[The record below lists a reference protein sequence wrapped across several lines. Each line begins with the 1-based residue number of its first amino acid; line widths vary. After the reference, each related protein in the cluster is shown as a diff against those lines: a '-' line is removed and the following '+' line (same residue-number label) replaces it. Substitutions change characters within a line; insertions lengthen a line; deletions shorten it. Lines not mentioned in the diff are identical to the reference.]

1 MLIHIIL
8 YSSFTRFNWTY
19 CFSEQGPS
27 VSDELNYCYVISSYY
42 SPETGQAIYQE
53 PDTIKREA
61 APTGDLYAQPDK
73 PRRNAPSKPDE
84 PSKELPTY
92 QDPNTIQR
100 TQAPAMDYL
109 YAEVDKKKEQQQQAM
124 YAQVDKDRVS

>member
-1 MLIHIIL
+1 MCQFLFL
-8 YSSFTRFNWTY
+8 S
-19 CFSEQGPS
+19 
-27 VSDELNYCYVISSYY
+27 
-42 SPETGQAIYQE
+42 SPETGQLQALYQE

-109 YAEVDKKKEQQQQAM
+109 YAEVDKKKEQQM
-124 YAQVDKDRVS
+124 YAQVDKERVS